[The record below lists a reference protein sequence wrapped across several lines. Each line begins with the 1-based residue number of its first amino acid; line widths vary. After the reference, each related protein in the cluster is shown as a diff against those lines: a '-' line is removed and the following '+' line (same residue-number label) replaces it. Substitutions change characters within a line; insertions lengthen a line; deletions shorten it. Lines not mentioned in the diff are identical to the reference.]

1 MSKIEK
7 KTLTPKQ
14 ALFAEKLADGVGQS
28 EAYRDVYSTDETAS
42 SVRQQAY
49 ALSRHKGVMRR
60 VAELKAAKQSASS
73 DELNRKWVMERLRKE
88 ADNTKNSAASRIRAL
103 ELYGKAHKMFDETV
117 RVEVNQRT
125 AAEVE
130 KELEDRL
137 AAIFPQLAKD
147 VVKDH

>member
-1 MSKIEK
+1 MGK
-7 KTLTPKQ
+7 KQSNTLTPKQ

-28 EAYRDVYSTDETAS
+28 AAYREVYSTDETAS

-60 VAELKAAKQSASS
+60 VAELKAAKQQQSS
-73 DELNRKWVMERLRKE
+73 DELNRKWVMERLREE
-88 ADNTKNSAASRIRAL
+88 ADNDNNSAASRIRAL
-103 ELYGKAHKMFDETV
+103 ELYGKASKMFDETV
-117 RVEVNQRT
+117 KVEVNNRS

-137 AAIFPQLAKD
+137 AAIFPSLANIKEQ
-147 VVKDH
+147 